1 MKLSFWVYAHASIF
15 SLLGTTETM
24 SVGRDSGACMAYN
37 LCDLFMDKDP
47 IDDKFL

>member
-1 MKLSFWVYAHASIF
+1 MNLSFWVYAYVPIF
-15 SLLGTTETM
+15 SLVGTTETM
-24 SVGRDSGACMAYN
+24 SVGRDSGADMAYN